1 MNKDKQVP
9 VARRDGIVVRKIQDE
24 VLIYDTDQD
33 QAHCLSPAAAFVW
46 ENCDGKLTV
55 CELAEVI
62 QHNNPDLNAREAEG
76 IVWLALDQLEK
87 SKLLELPVPGSGL
100 SVGVTRR
107 QIIKSAGIAALVAL
121 PVVST
126 IIAPTAAQASTCQAS
141 GQSCTTSA
149 ECCSGL
155 CSVGLCA

>member
-9 VARRDGIVVRKIQDE
+9 VARRNGIVVRKIKDE

-46 ENCDGKLTV
+46 EHCDGKLSV
-55 CELAEVI
+55 GEMAEII
-62 QHNNPDLNAREAEG
+62 QQNNPGLNVREAEG

-87 SKLLELPVPGSGL
+87 SKLLELPDPSSEL

-107 QIIKSAGIAALVAL
+107 QIIKSSGIAALVAL
-121 PVVST
+121 PIVST

-155 CSVGLCA
+155 CSGSICA